1 VYAKIFSQIHDSTI
15 AEDWQRRL
23 VFMDLL
29 ILADRTGAVDMPVE
43 AIARR
48 TNVPIEIIEAAIC
61 ALCKPD
67 DKSRSPGARGARLV
81 PLDPER
87 DWGWQIVNF
96 AAYHSMRDENA
107 RREYMRGYMRKKREG
122 GKAPPLSEADAKAP
136 ISPPKLA
143 EEKPI
148 AVEAGPGNKPVARRR
163 KPDEIWDALCAAL
176 KLQPTARRECKR
188 IGGIVRDL
196 KLKGATPAQIAQRAA
211 EYRSRWPTM
220 TLTPEA
226 LLKHWDYFGVPEI
239 DPISRLAKMMK
250 DEDK

>member
-96 AAYHSMRDENA
+96 SAYHSMRDENA

-122 GKAPPLSEADAKAP
+122 GKAPPLSEA
-136 ISPPKLA
+136 
-143 EEKPI
+143 
-148 AVEAGPGNKPVARRR
+148 GPANKPVARRR